1 MQGKEGG
8 DRLCRY
14 LPAKRVFGAVGGV
27 GWKEMRDLVSITV
40 LTEVEGKVSLRDD

>member
-27 GWKEMRDLVSITV
+27 ERN
-40 LTEVEGKVSLRDD
+40 EGFSEHYSVNRGGREGESKG

>member
-1 MQGKEGG
+1 MSLSTSQKSVWGG
-8 DRLCRY
+8 
-14 LPAKRVFGAVGGV
+14 GGV